1 MAKKSKDFYFNNF
14 IECADCAWRAAKML
28 ESILENYT
36 PGKLDEAIS
45 KIHEI
50 EHEGDQKRH
59 ELVEALAKSF
69 ITPIEREDIMELS
82 RNIDDVTD
90 AVEDIALR
98 IYMCNVKTIRSEAIE
113 MAKMAINACSVLKEL
128 MTEFENFKKSKEL
141 KRLVIEINKLE
152 SDGDLLYMKS
162 IRDLHTT
169 EKDPIALI
177 AWRDIYNYMEKCLDA
192 CEHAADSIETVMM
205 NNT

>member
-1 MAKKSKDFYFNNF
+1 
-14 IECADCAWRAAKML
+14 ML
-28 ESILENYT
+28 ESVLEDYA
-36 PGKLDEAIS
+36 PEKLEDAVA
-45 KIHEI
+45 KIHDI

-59 ELVEALAKSF
+59 ELIEALARSF
-69 ITPIEREDIMELS
+69 ITPIERDDIMEMS
-82 RNIDDVTD
+82 RSIDDVTD
-90 AVEDIALR
+90 AVEDIVFR
-98 IYMCNVKTIRSEAIE
+98 IYMCNVKTIRPEAIE

-128 MTEFENFKKSKEL
+128 MTEFENFKKSKEI

-152 SDGDLLYMKS
+152 SDVDVIYMKS

-192 CEHAADSIETVMM
+192 CEHAADTIETVIM

>member
-1 MAKKSKDFYFNNF
+1 
-14 IECADCAWRAAKML
+14 
-28 ESILENYT
+28 T

-177 AWRDIYNYMEKCLDA
+177 AWRDIYNYM
-192 CEHAADSIETVMM
+192 
-205 NNT
+205 